1 MLKYLPVRSALQRF
15 RKLEKR
21 FDQVCAELK
30 DEQNKNFYL
39 QAQEVRAEIK
49 EIGPAPVSMNET
61 RFTMSP
67 VDDTYACAV
76 AREKAFAAHFMT
88 KFRNDNAAKEI
99 IQGITR
105 QESLPSKAEDQG
117 RFHFIREV
125 FGTRA
130 CTA

>member
-1 MLKYLPVRSALQRF
+1 M
-15 RKLEKR
+15 
-21 FDQVCAELK
+21 
-30 DEQNKNFYL
+30 
-39 QAQEVRAEIK
+39 QAQETRAEIK

-61 RFTMSP
+61 LITMSP
-67 VDDTYACAV
+67 VADTYACAV
-76 AREKAFAAHFMT
+76 AREKAFAAHFT
-88 KFRNDNAAKEI
+88 VKFRNDSAAKEI
-99 IQGITR
+99 MQGITR